1 MGNVVFYPSN
11 SSHLMPSPKYLTSAS
26 ARSVLALARCLCF
39 KRSASKVFFVCFTG
53 SSFLRPGLYSG
64 YLLLATPKSKK
75 NSIWHPFRHQ
85 VNSYHQE
92 HIRDSK
98 VADILASNIIT
109 LVAAYIAV
117 GLRFL
122 SRRTAKTEY
131 KADDWLIVP
140 AL

>member
-1 MGNVVFYPSN
+1 VGNVVFYPSN

-75 NSIWHPFRHQ
+75 FNMASIPTP
-85 VNSYHQE
+85 SELLSQE